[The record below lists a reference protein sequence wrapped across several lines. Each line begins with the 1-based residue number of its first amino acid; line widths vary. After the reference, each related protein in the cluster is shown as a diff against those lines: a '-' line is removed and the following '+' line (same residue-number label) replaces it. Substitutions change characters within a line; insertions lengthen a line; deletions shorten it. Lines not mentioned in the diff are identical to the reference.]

1 MLQIAEDAVDVL
13 TELGAI
19 RISAEEVDEGEV
31 ELSIENAT
39 APTEGDQIVEEGGAR
54 IFLDPVAAEALADQV
69 MGVESHGDHVHFT
82 FDEQADEAD

>member
-13 TELGAI
+13 SELGAI

-39 APTEGDQIVEEGGAR
+39 EPAEGDQIVEQGGAR
-54 IFLDPVAAEALADQV
+54 IFLDSVAAEALDDQV
-69 MGVESHGDHVHFT
+69 MGVEAHGDHVHFT
-82 FDEQADEAD
+82 FDDQPDEAA